1 MRIGIH
7 MLPNKENIIQIKADK
22 YSDRII
28 KMYQYLNSTK
38 SEQVFSKQILRS
50 GTSIGANIAESRNA
64 QSGKDFVSKL
74 CIALKEADETDYWL
88 RKLLTGNYITEY
100 QYESMHHDNEEIIK
114 ILTKIIK
121 TMKSKYNLN

>member
-1 MRIGIH
+1 

-88 RKLLTGNYITEY
+88 RKLLTGNYITEH